1 MTTPGG
7 WPPSETRPPHAP
19 GQVGPH
25 AGPAAR
31 AGFHTRP
38 PQARDHRARTLGI
51 VALVV
56 GGVALLAQLMMV
68 ILPRLLRIPLVLGGG
83 GLWGD
88 EGWAEGLLPST
99 TSAYVGG
106 VTLDSGRSVSG
117 EALVG
122 LRCRTHGDRT
132 GALDSTPSSLRCDD
146 VARVT
151 PETSVLCRAADGDE
165 WYAVVR
171 FTDGSGFLVV
181 TVLTDYDDPLVTS
194 AVVTARTAS
203 SGVARLDER

>member
-1 MTTPGG
+1 M
-7 WPPSETRPPHAP
+7 
-19 GQVGPH
+19 
-25 AGPAAR
+25 GPAAP
-31 AGFHTRP
+31 AGFPPRP
-38 PQARDHRARTLGI
+38 PQARDQTARTLGI

-68 ILPRLLRIPLVLGGG
+68 VLPGLFFIPLVLGGG

-88 EGWAEGLLPST
+88 EGWAEGPLPST
-99 TSAYVGG
+99 TSAFVGG

-117 EALVG
+117 EALAAAV
-122 LRCRTHGDRT
+122 RNHGDRT

-171 FTDGSGFLVV
+171 FTDGSGSFVV
-181 TVLTDYDDPLVTS
+181 TVLTDFDDPW
-194 AVVTARTAS
+194 
-203 SGVARLDER
+203 